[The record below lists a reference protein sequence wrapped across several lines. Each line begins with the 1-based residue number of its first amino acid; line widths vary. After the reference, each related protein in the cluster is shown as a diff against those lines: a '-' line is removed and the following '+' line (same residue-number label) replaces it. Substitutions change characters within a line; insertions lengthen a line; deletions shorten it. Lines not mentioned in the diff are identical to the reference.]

1 MMRLGEIMQTGVKTA
16 GPEEAAETA
25 FQRMRLQKVRHL
37 VVVDKSGGIL
47 GVLSDRD
54 LGAGRGEA
62 LRRNRRVAD
71 LMTRRPI
78 TVAPDTSVRQ
88 AANLL
93 RGHNIGCV
101 PIVDAGRLV
110 GIVTTSD
117 LLVLIGRGAER
128 PVARVKRWTLAHR
141 APQRY
146 PRANV
151 R

>member
-1 MMRLGEIMQTGVKTA
+1 MRLGEIMQTGVKVA
-16 GPEEAAETA
+16 SPEEAAETA
-25 FQRMRLQKVRHL
+25 FQRMRLQRVRHL
-37 VVVDKSGGIL
+37 VVVDKSGEIV

-78 TVAPDTSVRQ
+78 TVSPDTSVRQ

-93 RGHNIGCV
+93 RGHNIGCI

-117 LLVLIGRGAER
+117 LLVLIGRGVER
-128 PVARVKRWTLAHR
+128 PVPRVKRWTLARR
-141 APQRY
+141 APPRY
-146 PRANV
+146 PRASV